1 MTATASPTNPRSTH
15 DIVLTKGGQSVGL
28 NFCDSLGRDLHPGFL
43 KQTLRRTSIQM
54 REGTAKYSDMELPW
68 QTIIQSDW
76 SNGINS
82 RNFSNDSSAYGYGEG
97 IDTCEPGQIIMSG
110 MPCFTKGYRNIDY
123 CWPHDRDRA
132 ASQLNGGMIY
142 QAIQFTPTASYTM
155 TRLILML
162 RKVGSPT
169 GNITVAF
176 YDDDTGVPGTSLSS
190 VTYSATSLYYHFVE
204 IKLTVSQALTSGTPY
219 WIVVSHAGTST
230 DYVEIMGAGAT
241 TILSKLKAA
250 TGDWGPLTIN
260 MFWRGYESWLPTTFW
275 LKEYKG
281 AMFAFADYGPGGT
294 PKVFI
299 NGDQGVATGGATTY
313 LDDSTKSW
321 TNDEWIGATV
331 IFFRYTGSDQYVN
344 YAKIT
349 DNTGTR
355 LVFDA
360 VATAPAGGAAGTA
373 TEYVIVDSDKWTE
386 ITGTGLSAGRITD
399 VLEANGAIYV
409 CQGDVINVRKLQAY
423 SSGTPAAAWTNFG
436 SGDSDEGYTATYM
449 IAGADA
455 AGNCIWKA
463 NGGYP
468 ARFYRADPVDCTG
481 AAVAGALA
489 FGAATNVGNYME
501 RITGLETYGEY
512 GNLHVLKEASIWEII
527 NGVAKEYQIREMR
540 NTRDKDNGRTHL
552 VQDMALW
559 FSWSNGLERYFDG
572 LIDGMGVEKT
582 SYGTEYQIR
591 QGRYKHLS
599 GYPGKIIACYKEDKS
614 YGKLLV
620 NNGAGRGGK
629 GWCNWLE
636 AKDSATTGVSSG
648 ENINQTCVQSIPGS
662 AVHKLW
668 ISRGSDIMWM
678 PIMDN
683 PGYNNPN
690 LLSDNLYVYNH
701 NGYVE
706 TSWIDASFYDINKLW
721 RSISLIIE
729 FSSLASLWDIQVYYQ
744 TSDYATS
751 WTHLSTVID
760 TLGKTEIDLSSTF
773 SVYSEKVR
781 FRFNI
786 YNPHYCSSPKIIAM
800 ALEYLLQLPV
810 RWAVTAYVR
819 MGDKDHTLQGQLD
832 DQDHDAK
839 LAILETFSSTPD
851 PVLVTSR
858 YRQLHNK
865 YYAVDPNQIRPV
877 INTQEENHSGESNT
891 EVSVYS
897 IQLIQFET

>member
-1 MTATASPTNPRSTH
+1 MTRTASPTNPRSTH

-54 REGTAKYSDMELPW
+54 REGKAKYSDMELPW
-68 QTIIQSDW
+68 QTIVQNDW
-76 SNGINS
+76 SNGINNLNLS
-82 RNFSNDSSAYGYGEG
+82 DDSSAYAYGNG
-97 IDTCEPGQIIMSG
+97 VDTCEPGQIIMSG
-110 MPCFTKGYRNIDY
+110 MPCFTKGYRNIDFY
-123 CWPHDRDRA
+123 WPHDCNRS
-132 ASQLNGGMIY
+132 ASGIYGAQLY
-142 QAIQFTPTASYTM
+142 HAIQFTPTASYTM
-155 TRLILML
+155 TKLFLIL
-162 RKVGSPT
+162 RKVGNPT

-176 YDDDTGVPGTSLSS
+176 YDDDTGVPGSSLSS
-190 VTYSATSLYYHFVE
+190 ATFDSADLDYRFTENY
-204 IKLTVSQALTSGTPY
+204 LTVSQALTSGTPY
-219 WIVVSHAGTST
+219 WIVVTHAGTAT
-230 DYVEIMGAGAT
+230 DYVEIMTGASDAVT
-241 TILSKLKAA
+241 SKKKAA
-250 TGDWGPLTIN
+250 TGDWSSLSAN

-331 IFFRYTGSDQYVN
+331 IFYRYTGSDQYVN

-423 SSGTPAAAWTNFG
+423 SSGTPVAAWTNFG

-501 RITGLETYGEY
+501 RITGLETYGEN

-572 LIDGMGVEKT
+572 LIDGMGVEKGKFSNT
-582 SYGTEYQIR
+582 YTR
-591 QGRYKHLS
+591 LGRYKHLS
-599 GYPGKIIACYKEDKS
+599 GYPGKIIAS
-614 YGKLLV
+614 YGSTKSSGMLLV

-629 GWCNWLE
+629 GWCNWMT
-636 AKDSATTGVSSG
+636 ANDYNSSLHG
-648 ENINQTCVQSIPGS
+648 YEQINYTCVQSIPGS
-662 AVHKLW
+662 SVHKLW
-668 ISRGSDIMWM
+668 VSRGADIVWM
-678 PIMDN
+678 PIMVN
-683 PGYNNPN
+683 PAQSIYS
-690 LLSDNLYVYNH
+690 SDDPYIYNH
-701 NGYVE
+701 HGYFD
-706 TSWIDASFYDINKLW
+706 TSWIDAGFYDINKLW
-721 RSISLIIE
+721 KSIALIVEDEAVI
-729 FSSLASLWDIQVYYQ
+729 STWDIQVYYM
-744 TSDYATS
+744 TSSDIYT
-751 WTHLSTVID
+751 WTHLD
-760 TLGKTEIDLSSTF
+760 TEINSKGKTEINLSSTF
-773 SVYSEKVR
+773 SQYTDKIR
-781 FRFNI
+781 FRFCIFNAN
-786 YNPHYCSSPKIIAM
+786 YDSSPRIIAM

-810 RWAVTAYVR
+810 RWSVTAYVR

-839 LAILETFSSTPD
+839 LALLETFSSTPD
-851 PVLVTSR
+851 PALATSR

-865 YYAVDPNQIRPV
+865 YYAVNPNQIRPV